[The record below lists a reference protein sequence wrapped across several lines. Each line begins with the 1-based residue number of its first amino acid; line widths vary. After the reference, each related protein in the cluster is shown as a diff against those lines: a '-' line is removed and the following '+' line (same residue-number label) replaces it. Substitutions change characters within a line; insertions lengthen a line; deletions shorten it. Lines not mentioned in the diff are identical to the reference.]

1 MRNLFDETSENNLIW
16 LESPLLLCFKIDTEQ
31 IDSTLLWVWLD
42 CSPRHRHCQAS
53 SLLSLAHL
61 HPPEAHG
68 QPLLFSP
75 HACHHSVDSIDFM
88 VFCFHPLF
96 TKEAYRPPAQACFY
110 DRIAKFC
117 SWGWV
122 QIMSMMVNTFWN
134 GQLHKNAIW
143 ASAHLRALVIFSE
156 VKEYP
161 LGSPQKNLSLSS
173 PPRNALKLTCF
184 QTLAVF

>member
-1 MRNLFDETSENNLIW
+1 MVKYWWWSLVIVGENWWFFKVCGLNNCWDQLYCYAIKVTLKRLI
-16 LESPLLLCFKIDTEQ
+16 Q
-31 IDSTLLWVWLD
+31 

-53 SLLSLAHL
+53 GLLSLAHL

-68 QPLLFSP
+68 QPFLFSP

-122 QIMSMMVNTFWN
+122 QIYDGEYVLKWTVAQKCNLSE
-134 GQLHKNAIW
+134 
-143 ASAHLRALVIFSE
+143 RALARTCNFFRGERIPIGESPKKFV
-156 VKEYP
+156 P
-161 LGSPQKNLSLSS
+161 LV
-173 PPRNALKLTCF
+173 PP
-184 QTLAVF
+184 